1 MIDPSVI
8 PPTDEEVPVTQAA
21 SPAPLSQIES
31 LIRRHLVAAAL
42 TTLGF
47 SCAVGIVARGLL
59 APPSTPKDRAL
70 QLLEDIQS
78 RLSELAEP
86 AYDRAGHLADDG
98 VTAVKRGLHSVGS
111 SRLAHRLSHLF
122 S

>member
-8 PPTDEEVPVTQAA
+8 PPTDEEVPVTQTA
-21 SPAPLSQIES
+21 PPKPLSQIES
-31 LIRRHLVAAAL
+31 LIRHHPVAAAL

-70 QLLEDIQS
+70 QPVI
-78 RLSELAEP
+78 P
-86 AYDRAGHLADDG
+86 H
-98 VTAVKRGLHSVGS
+98 VT
-111 SRLAHRLSHLF
+111 
-122 S
+122 

>member
-8 PPTDEEVPVTQAA
+8 PPTDEEVPVTQT
-21 SPAPLSQIES
+21 SFPKPLSQIES
-31 LIRRHLVAAAL
+31 LIRRHPVAAAL

-47 SCAVGIVARGLL
+47 GCAVGIVARDLMM
-59 APPSTPKDRAL
+59 PHSTPKDRAL

-78 RLSELAEP
+78 RLSEFAEP

-111 SRLAHRLSHLF
+111 SKLASRLSHLF